1 MRVPKALPMALV
13 ISAMACAL
21 PDAGAQTLRKVVD
34 SNLITVSYRG
44 ASVPFSYLIAP
55 NKPVGFA
62 VDLTEAIVQ
71 DVRDKLSKP
80 GLQVAYR
87 PVTGQ
92 TRIPQLVDGTYDLEC
107 GSTTNT
113 SARGK
118 DVSFSISY
126 FFAGTR
132 LLTRKESGIRSYADQ
147 NRKAVFTTAGSTNE
161 KVIRKLAAERGL
173 DVKITLGKDY
183 DDAFQMVESGQVA
196 AFAMDDILLFGLRA
210 NSKDPGSLDIVGDA
224 LQVEPYGCMT
234 RKDDPEFKALVDGTL
249 SRLIATGEFARLY
262 AKWFESPIPPKNINL
277 NMPMSDALK
286 EFVKN
291 PSDRG
296 VDACGRMKC

>member
-92 TRIPQLVDGTYDLEC
+92 TRNS
-107 GSTTNT
+107 STAPTT
-113 SARGK
+113 WSAVRRR
-118 DVSFSISY
+118 
-126 FFAGTR
+126 TR
-132 LLTRKESGIRSYADQ
+132 LPAARMCPSRSAI
-147 NRKAVFTTAGSTNE
+147 S
-161 KVIRKLAAERGL
+161 
-173 DVKITLGKDY
+173 
-183 DDAFQMVESGQVA
+183 
-196 AFAMDDILLFGLRA
+196 
-210 NSKDPGSLDIVGDA
+210 
-224 LQVEPYGCMT
+224 
-234 RKDDPEFKALVDGTL
+234 
-249 SRLIATGEFARLY
+249 
-262 AKWFESPIPPKNINL
+262 SPAP
-277 NMPMSDALK
+277 
-286 EFVKN
+286 
-291 PSDRG
+291 
-296 VDACGRMKC
+296 AC